1 MKKYPRDFAVYYYHF
16 PLEMLHPASP
26 TICRAAIYLELQGD
40 KDSIF
45 KIYNLKI
52 DPKETDEQKILDS
65 VSSAVGRNITKE
77 MIHSATVEKQYNTSQ
92 DIARTLLVNGTPTI
106 YFDGE
111 KDSAKTKYKSVKV
124 H

>member
-1 MKKYPRDFAVYYYHF
+1 M
-16 PLEMLHPASP
+16 
-26 TICRAAIYLELQGD
+26 
-40 KDSIF
+40 
-45 KIYNLKI
+45 
-52 DPKETDEQKILDS
+52 
-65 VSSAVGRNITKE
+65 GRNITKE